1 VIKVKVEAENLD
13 WFLRLNAGQK
23 ALSEGLT
30 EFTMSLFRSVHRVI
44 DEGKSFT
51 PRTGHLQQSIRVDL
65 SNVKEGKA
73 EIVADASY
81 APFVEFGTKS
91 HTIKP
96 KKRKMLKWVID
107 KEKCEELI
115 AQGKMKPRKKKKN
128 GEDEGICWISKKE
141 VHHPGSKPYPFFRT
155 AVKEGLEEAKREFV
169 KAFLSS
175 LRRE

>member
-1 VIKVKVEAENLD
+1 MIKVKVEAENLD

-81 APFVEFGTKS
+81 APFVEFGTRP
-91 HTIKP
+91 HVIKP
-96 KKRKMLKWVID
+96 KNRQSLRW
-107 KEKCEELI
+107 
-115 AQGKMKPRKKKKN
+115 AT
-128 GEDEGICWISKKE
+128 DEGYVFAKL

-169 KAFLSS
+169 KAFLSA